1 MINDMDQIVL
11 EEIHWNANVS
21 FLIDSYHFLY
31 TYIFFR
37 KAEQEILYE
46 REKLEAAFD
55 PQLQKEVCR
64 KKCFA

>member
-1 MINDMDQIVL
+1 MFHFVL
-11 EEIHWNANVS
+11 IPNIFYIHIY
-21 FLIDSYHFLY
+21 F
-31 TYIFFR
+31 FFR